1 MTPGEYQVKRE
12 RVRGAIAWAREL
24 ARRSAQTRAI
34 AAELTVIADDICS
47 RARAERERA
56 RLLAMERDRADP
68 AVVRLGDGG
77 TPQARTHLSSSQAQT
92 DAAIRQP
99 IRICVSAVL
108 QVCRRV

>member
-56 RLLAMERDRADP
+56 RLLAMERP
-68 AVVRLGDGG
+68 
-77 TPQARTHLSSSQAQT
+77 SSA
-92 DAAIRQP
+92 
-99 IRICVSAVL
+99 
-108 QVCRRV
+108 RRVAVEMIPCRAPAAMVRQDRQRRP